1 VRRIGPP
8 AADLP
13 DETLLAGL
21 CAGDGELTA
30 AFVQRFQAKVYGVAM
45 AVTYDAGVAEDVAQ
59 QALERAWQHGR
70 TYDQRRGT
78 VAAWLAAI
86 TRNLAIDA
94 NRIRRPVPVDAADL
108 VARVVA
114 GDTPEAR
121 AVAGETASEL
131 IAALRDLPPEQ
142 ARAVVLAGIG
152 GLTASEVAQSEG
164 IPLGTAKTRIRTALH
179 RLRAALVDA
188 GADRA

>member
-1 VRRIGPP
+1 VRRIAPP
-8 AADLP
+8 VADLP

-21 CAGDGELTA
+21 CAGDGKLTA

-45 AVTYDAGVAEDVAQ
+45 AVTADPGVAEDIAQ

-70 TYDQRRGT
+70 TYDPRRGT

-86 TRNLAIDA
+86 ARNLAIDA
-94 NRIRRPVPVDAADL
+94 NRIRRPVLLDAADL

-114 GDTPEAR
+114 GDSPEAR

-131 IAALRDLPPEQ
+131 IAALRELPPEQ

-152 GLTASEVAQSEG
+152 GLTASEVAQNEG

-188 GADRA
+188 GADHG